1 MSVRDLFTRNH
12 TTARVWNN
20 WILFKK
26 KKSISPRGETTPPPR
41 LRGGRVCKRFSAKC
55 SRLSFLCTGPF
66 ATGMDRRHRILLR
79 GVHTPV
85 ENGRHRVRVQRE
97 GRGQLRGLCAHLLVY
112 ILQLDHI
119 RLLYGQ
125 RRYVTRRLNVGA
137 TKSRAS
143 GQMREN

>member
-1 MSVRDLFTRNH
+1 
-12 TTARVWNN
+12 
-20 WILFKK
+20 
-26 KKSISPRGETTPPPR
+26 
-41 LRGGRVCKRFSAKC
+41 
-55 SRLSFLCTGPF
+55 
-66 ATGMDRRHRILLR
+66 MDRRHRILLR

-143 GQMREN
+143 GQMREGELMKKKKNHKRSNAFARMTADKLKWKFNDKRYERHKPIPVYVSP